1 MKFVETYNI
10 NIDTQGVWST
20 GFNTCMFLCIKTNKS
35 MIGWHYGADNMNG
48 LNMQRVKCILDTIPC
63 VNEAFL
69 IPGVDRNDDL
79 SLKKDCKTMQY
90 FPHMDP
96 NASRD
101 WFLSFI
107 GQYKWAGDIQIKPV
121 IKHYKEFVY
130 VTRNHETPIIKRDDI
145 LFNIGCCFDAEKDT

>member
-10 NIDTQGVWST
+10 NIDTHGVWST
-20 GFNTCMFLCIKTNKS
+20 GFNTCMFLCIKTTNS
-35 MIGWHYGADNMNG
+35 MIGWHYGANNMNG
-48 LNMQRVKCILDTIPC
+48 LNMQRVKCVLDTILC
-63 VNEAFL
+63 VDEALL

-107 GQYKWAGDIQIKPV
+107 GQYKWARDIQIKPV

-130 VTRNHETPIIKRDDI
+130 VTRDHETPIIERNDM
-145 LFNIGCCFDAEKDT
+145 LFDKGCCFDAEKDT